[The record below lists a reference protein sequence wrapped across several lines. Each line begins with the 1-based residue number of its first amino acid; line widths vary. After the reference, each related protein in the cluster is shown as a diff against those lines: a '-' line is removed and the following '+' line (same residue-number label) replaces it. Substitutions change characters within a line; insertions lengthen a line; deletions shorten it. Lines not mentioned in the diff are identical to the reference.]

1 MKYLE
6 ELYNYRRV
14 LDDRQLSSLR
24 ATPLCIKRV
33 EKRAEKRL
41 EYRRRVATMRGKM
54 RSVQNLM
61 PFSYC
66 TFRSRLARDWNSTKK
81 IKCIQR
87 LIKLVQIGLLG
98 VRTAKRLP
106 RKSKQTIPIASRF
119 AS

>member
-1 MKYLE
+1 
-6 ELYNYRRV
+6 
-14 LDDRQLSSLR
+14 
-24 ATPLCIKRV
+24 
-33 EKRAEKRL
+33 
-41 EYRRRVATMRGKM
+41 
-54 RSVQNLM
+54 M